1 MTSLSNLAKLS
12 KYRHFNHEIIILW
25 VQWYVSY
32 KLSYRNLV
40 ELMAERGVE
49 LARTHAGGLE
59 HRASVRS
66 LLYTGFVE
74 PLEHRV
80 REVVAPEPSGGEG
93 GIRTHDTLARIPVF
107 ETGLF
112 NRSSTS
118 PEARILPRA
127 PGETAAVTPGAGCP
141 DRRSGRDKHDFAAC
155 MAGRRQRVGFAPLG
169 ERKRLSGLRP
179 DDSRRGPFQDLR

>member
-74 PLEHRV
+74 PLEHRG
-80 REVVAPEPSGGEG
+80 RDRRGHARRRMSGST
-93 GIRTHDTLARIPVF
+93 IRPRQARFCRVH
-107 ETGLF
+107 G
-112 NRSSTS
+112 RSPT
-118 PEARILPRA
+118 ARRLRA
-127 PGETAAVTPGAGCP
+127 PRRAKTTFRAAAG
-141 DRRSGRDKHDFAAC
+141 
-155 MAGRRQRVGFAPLG
+155 
-169 ERKRLSGLRP
+169 
-179 DDSRRGPFQDLR
+179 